1 MCRFRPAARK
11 ETGMEGIDASRID
24 ALVAQLKATAARAQ
38 GNINPVKTTET
49 ESPDKVD
56 FANVLK
62 ASLDQ
67 VNARQQKAEQLS
79 ERFVLGDD
87 SVNLSDVMI
96 SMQKASLSFQATV
109 QVRNKLV
116 SAYHDIMNMQV

>member
-1 MCRFRPAARK
+1 MSIGGIDTNRIQAMVEQLKVAAAR
-11 ETGMEGIDASRID
+11 S
-24 ALVAQLKATAARAQ
+24 Q
-38 GNINPVKTTET
+38 GSLNPLQTEK
-49 ESPDKVD
+49 PAGKVD
-56 FANVLK
+56 FADALK

-67 VNARQQKAEQLS
+67 VNDAQKNAQQLGQ
-79 ERFVLGDD
+79 RFTAGDD

-96 SMQKASLSFQATV
+96 SMQKASISFQATV

>member
-1 MCRFRPAARK
+1 MA
-11 ETGMEGIDASRID
+11 GIIDAGRIE
-24 ALVAQLKATAARAQ
+24 AMVAQLKAAAARSQ
-38 GNINPVKTTET
+38 GNIGPVET
-49 ESPDKVD
+49 EQAAGKVD

-67 VNARQQKAEQLS
+67 VNDKQQKADQMS
-79 ERFVLGDD
+79 QRFMLGDD